1 MSNQLLNT
9 HIMLGEPC
17 GDGADIWEIAEW
29 AGDLILDQKN
39 RIEELKA
46 KQEKIIAEIK
56 NAFGEHPIGVDGAL
70 LVEVDAYNRLVT
82 EVMR

>member
-1 MSNQLLNT
+1 MSTLIKRLRVKAGV
-9 HIMLGEPC
+9 MEMGER
-17 GDGADIWEIAEW
+17 IAWGSETSLMRE
-29 AGDLILDQKN
+29 AAEK
-39 RIEELKA
+39 IEELEA